1 MDRKS
6 HLCIQGSSFK
16 TIAAYGANGAVIHY
30 TPTNKTNTDI
40 GTQSFLLLDSGG
52 QYLDGTTDVT
62 RTFHYGQPTPF
73 EKEAYT
79 RVLMGSIDLAK
90 GVFRAGTTDSRMDI
104 LARMPLYEAGLNY
117 RHGTGHGIGS
127 YGLIHESTTQ
137 AKS

>member
-1 MDRKS
+1 
-6 HLCIQGSSFK
+6 
-16 TIAAYGANGAVIHY
+16 
-30 TPTNKTNTDI
+30 
-40 GTQSFLLLDSGG
+40 
-52 QYLDGTTDVT
+52 
-62 RTFHYGQPTPF
+62 
-73 EKEAYT
+73 
-79 RVLMGSIDLAK
+79 MGSIDLAK